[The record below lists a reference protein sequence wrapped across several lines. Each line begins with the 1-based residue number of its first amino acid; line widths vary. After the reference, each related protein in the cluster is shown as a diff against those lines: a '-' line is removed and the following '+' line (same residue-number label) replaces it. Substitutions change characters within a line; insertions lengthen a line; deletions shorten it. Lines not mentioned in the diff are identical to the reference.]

1 MLVLTR
7 KTDEEIIINGNIHI
21 KIVGISEGKV
31 KLGITAPIEVEILR
45 GEIYQTVKDNA
56 IEALKQSTQKIKD
69 LSKLKVHKLE
79 Q

>member
-7 KTDEEIIINGNIHI
+7 KTDEEIIINGNIRV
-21 KIVGISEGKV
+21 KIVGIAEGKV
-31 KLGITAPIEVEILR
+31 KLGITAPAEVEILR

-56 IEALKQSTQKIKD
+56 LEALKQSKQKIKD

>member
-7 KTDEEIIINGNIHI
+7 KTDEEIIINGNIRV
-21 KIVGISEGKV
+21 KIVGIAEGKV
-31 KLGITAPIEVEILR
+31 KLGITAPVEVEILR

-56 IEALKQSTQKIKD
+56 LEALKQSSQKIKD

-79 Q
+79 H